1 MALAIRAIGTN
12 YGSVSLLKV
21 SLDHV
26 NTGEDLQSLMA
37 KHQSLNKLI
46 EESNLRNI
54 HLLKPMVDGK
64 SI

>member
-1 MALAIRAIGTN
+1 MNTLLEKYSSPQELTDEQRYEMALAIRAIGTN

-37 KHQSLNKLI
+37 KHQSLNK
-46 EESNLRNI
+46 
-54 HLLKPMVDGK
+54 
-64 SI
+64 